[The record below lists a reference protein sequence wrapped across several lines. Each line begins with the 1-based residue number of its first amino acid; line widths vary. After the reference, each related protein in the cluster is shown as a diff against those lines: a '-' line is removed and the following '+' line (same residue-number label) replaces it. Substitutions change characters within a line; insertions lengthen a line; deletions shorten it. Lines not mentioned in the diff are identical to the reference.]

1 MIKGNYQAYKE
12 YLKDNKNSRS
22 FVLYWDIE
30 TLQYNQ
36 KAGMKKPT
44 EYKNVTYSVAIGF
57 EVTGKIEVVVFPS
70 FREFFEVTFDIL
82 KGNRKKISCNARID
96 LIAHNNNKYDNH
108 YLLHD
113 LLYFYDVTRE
123 NVYLKNAID
132 NNNTIKMKDAKQIG
146 KSDNIV
152 LEKRVKSSINLDLE
166 FWLKGVHF
174 KTIDN
179 FMKTTTSIAT
189 LGKKLKDLK
198 FLTDDELKT
207 EFDYEVFNRQDDMTE
222 ATAHEYAYQCFKTLD
237 DKQMT
242 YIFNDVIILG
252 QSHIHYEDLFPNFDY
267 SKITFSMN
275 ILDSYLI
282 NDLTQLQL
290 LNKFHNQEFINSK
303 YRFGNDNYYD
313 YIKSFYRGGL
323 NMYNSKYVGKIVND
337 DCFSID
343 INSSY
348 PYVMYHEKIP
358 TFLKDYDIYNT
369 EQFVSVN
376 THNQDIYTLFRMS
389 KESFNIFILNDIK
402 SELIKQ
408 VLVKYYSNHDYVNI
422 NTFTLKLIERITD
435 INIKQIP
442 VISWINYDCEY
453 FGAREVIHENYFIK
467 TQGKL
472 KNKIDMRS
480 PYDYT
485 ITNEKNTIQHTPEE
499 VLLSKTVLNGLYGIP
514 ALRSHFNLFRLNELD
529 EIENTINGYKN
540 NERNILFSTFVT
552 SVALFNL
559 LKPLFYLTQS
569 EIDDA
574 FIYCDT
580 DSLYLKKYVKDKL
593 PSELFDKISLG
604 KWDIENE
611 TIKGIYVLN
620 HKKYA
625 YYSQDDKSIHVK
637 SGGIPHNAFNTNM
650 SFNEFINTQFYDGA
664 YVKNLKS
671 IYNRQGTI
679 SLYPSTTK
687 IDKGLPYPNEFRE
700 IDDERRNMLIKRLQN
715 ELSTELN
722 DFMYIESE
730 LGTFSQLDIFKPIH
744 EYENKITLN
753 IYRNLS
759 QKIREIIQE

>member
-1 MIKGNYQAYKE
+1 MIRGNYDGYKQFI
-12 YLKDNKNSRS
+12 KSNKNSRS
-22 FVLYWDIE
+22 MVLYWDIE

-36 KAGMKKPT
+36 KAGRRKPS
-44 EYKNVTYSVAIGF
+44 EYKNVTYSVAIGYQDG
-57 EVTGKIEVVVFPS
+57 EKIEVVVFPS

-96 LIAHNNNKYDNH
+96 MIAHNNNKYDNH

-113 LLYFYDVTRE
+113 LLHFYEVTRE
-123 NVYLKNAID
+123 NQYLKNALD
-132 NNNTIKMKDAKQIG
+132 NDDTVQMKEAKKRG
-146 KSDNIV
+146 KTENLV

-166 FWLKGVHF
+166 FWLNGVHF

-179 FMKTTTSIAT
+179 FMKTTASIKT
-189 LGKKLKDLK
+189 LGKKLKDLG

-207 EFDYEVFNRQDDMTE
+207 EFDYEVFNLDEDMTE
-222 ATAHEYAYQCFKTLD
+222 NTAHEYAYQCYKTLD

-252 QSHIHYEDLFPNFDY
+252 QSHIHYSDMFPNFDY

-275 ILDSYLI
+275 ILDSYL
-282 NDLTQLQL
+282 NSELTRLQL
-290 LNKFHNQEFINSK
+290 LNKYGNQEFINSK
-303 YRFGNDNYYD
+303 YRFGEENYYD
-313 YIKSFYRGGL
+313 YVKSFYRGGL
-323 NMYNSKYVGKIVND
+323 NMYNSKYVGQLVHD

-348 PYVMYHEKIP
+348 PFVMYNEKIP
-358 TFLKDYDIYNT
+358 TYLRDYDIYNQ
-369 EQFVSVN
+369 EQFISVDTN
-376 THNQDIYTLFRMS
+376 NQDIYTLYRMT

-402 SELIKQ
+402 SDIIKQ
-408 VLVKYYSNHDYVNI
+408 ILVKYYSNHDYVNI

-435 INIKQIP
+435 INIKQLP
-442 VISWINYDCEY
+442 VISWITYDCEY
-453 FGAREVIHENYFIK
+453 FGARDIIHENYFIK

-472 KNKIDMRS
+472 KNKIEMRT

-485 ITNEKNTIQHTPEE
+485 ITDEKNDTVYSQEE
-499 VLLSKTVLNGLYGIP
+499 ILLSKTVLNGLYGIP
-514 ALRSHFNLFRLNELD
+514 ALRSHFNLFRLNELQ
-529 EIENTINGYKN
+529 EIENTVNGYKN

-559 LKPLFYLTQS
+559 LTPLFSLTQS
-569 EIDDA
+569 EIDDC

-580 DSLYLKKYVKDKL
+580 DSLYLKKKIKDKL
-593 PSELFDKISLG
+593 PHELFDKISLG

-625 YYSQDDKSIHVK
+625 YYSLDDNKIHVK

-650 SFNEFINTQFYDGA
+650 SFDEFINTQFYDGSTI
-664 YVKNLKS
+664 KNLKS

-679 SLYPSTTK
+679 SLYPSETK

-700 IDDERRNMLIKRLQN
+700 IDDERRKQLIERLQK
-715 ELSTELN
+715 ELSTELE

-730 LGTFSQLDIFKPIH
+730 LGTFSQADIFKPIH
-744 EYENKITLN
+744 EHENKITLN
-753 IYRNLS
+753 IYRTIS
-759 QKIREIIQE
+759 QKIKEIIQE

>member
-1 MIKGNYQAYKE
+1 MIRGNYDGYKQFI
-12 YLKDNKNSRS
+12 KSNKNSRS
-22 FVLYWDIE
+22 MVLYWDIE

-36 KAGMKKPT
+36 KAARRKPS
-44 EYKNVTYSVAIGF
+44 EYKNVTYSVAIGYQDG
-57 EVTGKIEVVVFPS
+57 GKIEVVVFPS

-96 LIAHNNNKYDNH
+96 MIAHNNNKYDNH

-113 LLYFYDVTRE
+113 LLHFYEVTRE
-123 NVYLKNAID
+123 NQYLKNALD
-132 NNNTIKMKDAKQIG
+132 NDDTVQMKEAKKRG
-146 KSDNIV
+146 KTENLV

-166 FWLKGVHF
+166 FWLNGVHF

-179 FMKTTTSIAT
+179 FMKTTASIKT
-189 LGKKLKDLK
+189 LGKKLKDLG

-207 EFDYEVFNRQDDMTE
+207 EFDYEVFNLDEDMTE
-222 ATAHEYAYQCFKTLD
+222 NTAHEYAYQCYKTLD
-237 DKQMT
+237 EQQMT
-242 YIFNDVIILG
+242 YIYNDVIILG
-252 QSHIHYEDLFPNFDY
+252 QSHIHYSDMFPNFDY

-275 ILDSYLI
+275 ILDSYL
-282 NDLTQLQL
+282 NSELTRLQL
-290 LNKFHNQEFINSK
+290 LNKYGNQEFINSK
-303 YRFGNDNYYD
+303 YRFGDENYYD
-313 YIKSFYRGGL
+313 YVKSFYRGGL
-323 NMYNSKYVGKIVND
+323 NMYNSKYVGRIVKD

-358 TFLKDYDIYNT
+358 TYLRDYDIFNT
-369 EQFVSVN
+369 EQFISVDTN
-376 THNQDIYTLFRMS
+376 NQDIYTLYRMT

-402 SELIKQ
+402 SEIIKQ
-408 VLVKYYSNHDYVNI
+408 ILVKYYSNHDYVNI

-435 INIKQIP
+435 INIKQLP
-442 VISWINYDCEY
+442 VISWITYDCEY
-453 FGAREVIHENYFIK
+453 FGARDIIHENYFIK

-472 KNKIDMRS
+472 KNKIEMRT

-485 ITNEKNTIQHTPEE
+485 ITDEKNDTVYSQEE
-499 VLLSKTVLNGLYGIP
+499 ILLSKTVLNGLYGIP
-514 ALRSHFNLFRLNELD
+514 ALRSHFNLFRLNELQ
-529 EIENTINGYKN
+529 EIENTVNGYKN

-559 LKPLFYLTQS
+559 LTPLFSLTQS
-569 EIDDA
+569 EIDDC

-580 DSLYLKKYVKDKL
+580 DSLYLKKKIKDKL
-593 PSELFDKISLG
+593 PHELFDKISLG

-625 YYSQDDKSIHVK
+625 YYSLDDNEIHVK

-650 SFNEFINTQFYDGA
+650 SFDEFINTQFYDGSTI
-664 YVKNLKS
+664 KNLKS

-679 SLYPSTTK
+679 SLYPSETK

-700 IDDERRNMLIKRLQN
+700 IDDERRKQLIERLQK
-715 ELSTELN
+715 ELSTELE

-730 LGTFSQLDIFKPIH
+730 LGTFSQADIFKPIH
-744 EYENKITLN
+744 EHENKITLN
-753 IYRNLS
+753 IYRTIS
-759 QKIREIIQE
+759 QKIKEIIQE

>member
-1 MIKGNYQAYKE
+1 MIRGNYDGYKQFI
-12 YLKDNKNSRS
+12 KSNKNSRS
-22 FVLYWDIE
+22 MVLYWDIE

-36 KAGMKKPT
+36 KAGRRKPS
-44 EYKNVTYSVAIGF
+44 EYKNVTYSVAIGYQDG
-57 EVTGKIEVVVFPS
+57 EKIEVVVFPS

-96 LIAHNNNKYDNH
+96 MIAHNNNKYDNH

-113 LLYFYDVTRE
+113 LLHFYEVTRE
-123 NVYLKNAID
+123 NQYLKNALD
-132 NNNTIKMKDAKQIG
+132 NDDTVQMKEAKKRG
-146 KSDNIV
+146 KTENLV

-166 FWLKGVHF
+166 IWLNGVHF

-179 FMKTTTSIAT
+179 FMKTTASIKT
-189 LGKKLKDLK
+189 LGKKLKDLG
-198 FLTDDELKT
+198 FLTDNELKT
-207 EFDYEVFNRQDDMTE
+207 EFDYEVFNLDEDMTE
-222 ATAHEYAYQCFKTLD
+222 NTAHEYAYQCYKTLD

-252 QSHIHYEDLFPNFDY
+252 QSHLHYSDMFPNFDY

-275 ILDSYLI
+275 ILDSYL
-282 NDLTQLQL
+282 NSELTRLQL
-290 LNKFHNQEFINSK
+290 LNKYSNQEFINSK
-303 YRFGNDNYYD
+303 YRFGDENYYD
-313 YIKSFYRGGL
+313 YVKSFYRGGL
-323 NMYNSKYVGKIVND
+323 NMYNSKYVGRIVKD

-358 TFLKDYDIYNT
+358 TYLRDYDIYNQ
-369 EQFVSVN
+369 EQFISVDTN
-376 THNQDIYTLFRMS
+376 NQDIYTLYRMT

-402 SELIKQ
+402 SEIIKQ
-408 VLVKYYSNHDYVNI
+408 ILVKYYSNHDYVNI

-435 INIKQIP
+435 INIKQLP
-442 VISWINYDCEY
+442 VISWITYDCEY
-453 FGAREVIHENYFIK
+453 FGARDIIHENYFIK

-472 KNKIDMRS
+472 KNKIEMRT

-485 ITNEKNTIQHTPEE
+485 ITDEKNDTVYSQEE
-499 VLLSKTVLNGLYGIP
+499 ILLSKTVLNGLYGIP
-514 ALRSHFNLFRLNELD
+514 ALRSHFNLFRLNELQ
-529 EIENTINGYKN
+529 EIENTVNGYKN

-559 LKPLFYLTQS
+559 LTPLFSLTQS
-569 EIDDA
+569 EIDDC

-580 DSLYLKKYVKDKL
+580 DSLYLKKKIKDKL
-593 PSELFDKISLG
+593 PHELFDKISLG

-611 TIKGIYVLN
+611 TIQGIYVLN

-625 YYSQDDKSIHVK
+625 YYSLDNEQIHVK

-650 SFNEFINTQFYDGA
+650 SFDEFINTQFYDGSTI
-664 YVKNLKS
+664 KNLKS

-679 SLYPSTTK
+679 SLYPSETK

-700 IDDERRNMLIKRLQN
+700 IDDERRKQLIERLQK
-715 ELSTELN
+715 ELSTELE

-730 LGTFSQLDIFKPIH
+730 LGTFSQADIFKPIH
-744 EYENKITLN
+744 EHENKITLN
-753 IYRNLS
+753 IYRTIS
-759 QKIREIIQE
+759 QKIKEIIQE

>member
-1 MIKGNYQAYKE
+1 MIRGNYDGYKQFI
-12 YLKDNKNSRS
+12 KSNKNSRS
-22 FVLYWDIE
+22 MVLYWDIE

-36 KAGMKKPT
+36 KAGRRKPS
-44 EYKNVTYSVAIGF
+44 EYKNVTYSVAIGYQDG
-57 EVTGKIEVVVFPS
+57 EKIEVVVFPS

-82 KGNRKKISCNARID
+82 KGNRKKITCNARID

-108 YLLHD
+108 FLLHD
-113 LLYFYDVTRE
+113 LLHFYEVTRE
-123 NVYLKNAID
+123 NQYLKNALD
-132 NNNTIKMKDAKQIG
+132 NDDTVQMKEAKKRG
-146 KSDNIV
+146 KTENLV

-166 FWLKGVHF
+166 FWLNGVHF

-179 FMKTTTSIAT
+179 FMKTTASIKT
-189 LGKKLKDLK
+189 LGKKLKDLG

-207 EFDYEVFNRQDDMTE
+207 EFDYEVFNLDKDMTE
-222 ATAHEYAYQCFKTLD
+222 NTAHEYAYQCYKTLD

-252 QSHIHYEDLFPNFDY
+252 QSHLHYSDMFPNFDY

-275 ILDSYLI
+275 ILDSYL
-282 NDLTQLQL
+282 NSELTRLQL
-290 LNKFHNQEFINSK
+290 LNKYGNQEFINSK
-303 YRFGNDNYYD
+303 YRFGDENYYD
-313 YIKSFYRGGL
+313 YVKSFYRGGL
-323 NMYNSKYVGKIVND
+323 NMYNSKYVGQIVKD

-358 TFLKDYDIYNT
+358 TYLHDYDIYNQ
-369 EQFVSVN
+369 EQFISVDTN
-376 THNQDIYTLFRMS
+376 NQDIYTLYRMT

-402 SELIKQ
+402 SDIIKQ
-408 VLVKYYSNHDYVNI
+408 ILVKYYSNHDYVNI

-435 INIKQIP
+435 INIKQLP
-442 VISWINYDCEY
+442 VISWITYDCEY
-453 FGAREVIHENYFIK
+453 FGARDIIHDNYFIK

-472 KNKIDMRS
+472 KNKIEMRT

-485 ITNEKNTIQHTPEE
+485 ITDEKNDTVYSQEE
-499 VLLSKTVLNGLYGIP
+499 ILLSKTVLNGLYGIP
-514 ALRSHFNLFRLNELD
+514 ALRSHFNLFRLNELQ
-529 EIENTINGYKN
+529 EIENTVNGYKN

-559 LKPLFYLTQS
+559 LTPLFSLTQS
-569 EIDDA
+569 EIDDC

-580 DSLYLKKYVKDKL
+580 DSLYLKKKIKDKL
-593 PSELFDKISLG
+593 PHELFDKISLG

-625 YYSQDDKSIHVK
+625 YYSLDDNEIHVK

-650 SFNEFINTQFYDGA
+650 SFDEFINTQFYDGSTI
-664 YVKNLKS
+664 KNLKS

-679 SLYPSTTK
+679 SLYPSETK

-700 IDDERRNMLIKRLQN
+700 IDDERRKQLIERLQK
-715 ELSTELN
+715 ELSTELE

-730 LGTFSQLDIFKPIH
+730 LGTFSQADIFKPIH
-744 EYENKITLN
+744 EHENKITLN
-753 IYRNLS
+753 IYRTIS
-759 QKIREIIQE
+759 QKIKEIIQE

>member
-1 MIKGNYQAYKE
+1 MIRGNYDGYKQFI
-12 YLKDNKNSRS
+12 KSNKNSRS
-22 FVLYWDIE
+22 MVLYWDIE

-36 KAGMKKPT
+36 KAGRRKPS
-44 EYKNVTYSVAIGF
+44 EYKNVTYSVAIGYQDG
-57 EVTGKIEVVVFPS
+57 EKIEVVVFPS

-82 KGNRKKISCNARID
+82 KGNRKKITCNARID
-96 LIAHNNNKYDNH
+96 MIAHNNNKYDNH

-113 LLYFYDVTRE
+113 LLHFYEVTRE
-123 NVYLKNAID
+123 NQYLKNALD
-132 NNNTIKMKDAKQIG
+132 NDDTVQMKEAKKRG
-146 KSDNIV
+146 KTENLV
-152 LEKRVKSSINLDLE
+152 LEKRVKSSINIDLE
-166 FWLKGVHF
+166 FWLNGVHF

-179 FMKTTTSIAT
+179 FMKTTASIKT
-189 LGKKLKDLK
+189 LGKKLKDLG

-207 EFDYEVFNRQDDMTE
+207 EFDYELFNLDEDMTE
-222 ATAHEYAYQCFKTLD
+222 NTAHEYAYQCYKTLD

-252 QSHIHYEDLFPNFDY
+252 QSHLHYSDMFPNFDY

-275 ILDSYLI
+275 ILDSYL
-282 NDLTQLQL
+282 NSELTRLQL
-290 LNKFHNQEFINSK
+290 LNKYGNQEFINSK
-303 YRFGNDNYYD
+303 YRFGNENYYD
-313 YIKSFYRGGL
+313 YVKSFYRGGL
-323 NMYNSKYVGKIVND
+323 NMYNSKYVGQLVYD

-348 PYVMYHEKIP
+348 PFVMYNEKIP
-358 TFLKDYDIYNT
+358 TYLRDYDIFNT
-369 EQFVSVN
+369 EQFVSVDTN
-376 THNQDIYTLFRMS
+376 NQDIYTLYRMT

-402 SELIKQ
+402 SDIIKQ
-408 VLVKYYSNHDYVNI
+408 ILVKYYSNHDYVNI

-435 INIKQIP
+435 INIKQLP
-442 VISWINYDCEY
+442 VISWITYDCEY
-453 FGAREVIHENYFIK
+453 FGARDIIHENYFIK

-472 KNKIDMRS
+472 KNKIEMRT

-485 ITNEKNTIQHTPEE
+485 ITDEKNDTVYSQEE
-499 VLLSKTVLNGLYGIP
+499 ILLSKTVLNGLYGIP
-514 ALRSHFNLFRLNELD
+514 ALRSHFNLFRLNELQ
-529 EIENTINGYKN
+529 EIENTVNGYKN

-559 LKPLFYLTQS
+559 LTPLFSLTQS
-569 EIDDA
+569 EIDDC

-580 DSLYLKKYVKDKL
+580 DSLYLKKKIKDKL
-593 PSELFDKISLG
+593 PHELFDKISLG

-625 YYSQDDKSIHVK
+625 YYSLDDNEIHVK

-650 SFNEFINTQFYDGA
+650 SFDEFINTQFYDGSTI
-664 YVKNLKS
+664 KNLKS

-679 SLYPSTTK
+679 SLYPSETK

-700 IDDERRNMLIKRLQN
+700 IDDERRKQLIERLQK
-715 ELSTELN
+715 ELSTELE

-730 LGTFSQLDIFKPIH
+730 LGTFSQADIFKPIH
-744 EYENKITLN
+744 EHENKITLN
-753 IYRNLS
+753 IYRTIS
-759 QKIREIIQE
+759 QKIKEIIQE

>member
-1 MIKGNYQAYKE
+1 MIRGNYDGYKQFI
-12 YLKDNKNSRS
+12 KSNKNSRS
-22 FVLYWDIE
+22 MVLYWDIE

-36 KAGMKKPT
+36 KAGRRKPS
-44 EYKNVTYSVAIGF
+44 EYKNVTYSVAIGYQDG
-57 EVTGKIEVVVFPS
+57 EKIEVVVFPS

-82 KGNRKKISCNARID
+82 KGNRKKITCNARID

-108 YLLHD
+108 FLLHD
-113 LLYFYDVTRE
+113 LLHFYEVTRE
-123 NVYLKNAID
+123 NQYLKNALD
-132 NNNTIKMKDAKQIG
+132 NDDTVQMKEAKKRG
-146 KSDNIV
+146 KTENLV

-166 FWLKGVHF
+166 FWLNGVHF

-179 FMKTTTSIAT
+179 FMKTTASIKT
-189 LGKKLKDLK
+189 LGKKLKDLG
-198 FLTDDELKT
+198 FLTDNELKT
-207 EFDYEVFNRQDDMTE
+207 EFDYEVFNLDEDMTE
-222 ATAHEYAYQCFKTLD
+222 NTAHEYAYQCYKTLD

-252 QSHIHYEDLFPNFDY
+252 QSHLHYSDMFPNFDY

-275 ILDSYLI
+275 ILDSYL
-282 NDLTQLQL
+282 NSELTRLQL
-290 LNKFHNQEFINSK
+290 LNKYSNQEFINSK
-303 YRFGNDNYYD
+303 YRFGDENYYD
-313 YIKSFYRGGL
+313 YVKSFYRGGL
-323 NMYNSKYVGKIVND
+323 NMYNSKYVGHIVHD

-348 PYVMYHEKIP
+348 PFVMYNEKIP
-358 TFLKDYDIYNT
+358 TFLRDYDIYNQ
-369 EQFVSVN
+369 EQFISVD
-376 THNQDIYTLFRMS
+376 TTNQDIYTLYRMT

-402 SELIKQ
+402 SEIIKQ
-408 VLVKYYSNHDYVNI
+408 ILVKYYSNHDYVNI

-435 INIKQIP
+435 INIKQLP
-442 VISWINYDCEY
+442 VISWITYDCEY
-453 FGAREVIHENYFIK
+453 FGARDIIHENYFIK

-472 KNKIDMRS
+472 KNKIEMRT

-485 ITNEKNTIQHTPEE
+485 ITDEKNDTVYSQEE
-499 VLLSKTVLNGLYGIP
+499 ILLSKTVLNGLYGIP
-514 ALRSHFNLFRLNELD
+514 ALRSHFNLFRLNELQ
-529 EIENTINGYKN
+529 EIENTVNGYKN

-559 LKPLFYLTQS
+559 LTPLFSLTQS
-569 EIDDA
+569 EIDDC

-580 DSLYLKKYVKDKL
+580 DSLYLKKKIKDKL
-593 PSELFDKISLG
+593 PHELFDKISLG

-625 YYSQDDKSIHVK
+625 YYSLDDNEIHVK

-650 SFNEFINTQFYDGA
+650 SFDEFINTQFYDGSTI
-664 YVKNLKS
+664 KNLKS

-679 SLYPSTTK
+679 SLYPSETK

-700 IDDERRNMLIKRLQN
+700 IDDERRKQLIERLQN
-715 ELSTELN
+715 ELSTELE

-730 LGTFSQLDIFKPIH
+730 LGTFSQSDIFKPIH
-744 EYENKITLN
+744 EHENKITLN
-753 IYRNLS
+753 IYRTIS
-759 QKIREIIQE
+759 QKIKEIIQE

>member
-1 MIKGNYQAYKE
+1 MIRGNYDGYKQFI
-12 YLKDNKNSRS
+12 KSNKNSRS
-22 FVLYWDIE
+22 MVLYWDIE

-36 KAGMKKPT
+36 KAGRRKPS
-44 EYKNVTYSVAIGF
+44 EYKNVTYSVAIGYQDG
-57 EVTGKIEVVVFPS
+57 EKIEVVVFPS

-82 KGNRKKISCNARID
+82 KGNRKKITCNARID

-113 LLYFYDVTRE
+113 LLHFYDVTRE
-123 NVYLKNAID
+123 NQYLKNALD
-132 NNNTIKMKDAKQIG
+132 NNDAIKMKDAKKRG
-146 KSDNIV
+146 KTENLV

-179 FMKTTTSIAT
+179 FMKTTASIKT
-189 LGKKLKDLK
+189 LGKKLKDLG

-207 EFDYEVFNRQDDMTE
+207 EFDYEVFNLDEDMTE
-222 ATAHEYAYQCFKTLD
+222 NTAHEYAYQCYKTLD

-252 QSHIHYEDLFPNFDY
+252 QSHLHYSEMFPKFDY

-275 ILDSYLI
+275 ILDSYL
-282 NDLTQLQL
+282 NSELTRLQL
-290 LNKFHNQEFINSK
+290 LNKYGNQEFINSK
-303 YRFGNDNYYD
+303 YRFGNENYYD
-313 YIKSFYRGGL
+313 YVKSFYRGGL
-323 NMYNSKYVGKIVND
+323 NMYNSKYVGQLVHD

-348 PYVMYHEKIP
+348 PFVMYNEKIP
-358 TFLKDYDIYNT
+358 TYLRDYDIFNT
-369 EQFVSVN
+369 EQFVSVDTN
-376 THNQDIYTLFRMS
+376 NQDIYTLYRMT

-402 SELIKQ
+402 SDIIKQ
-408 VLVKYYSNHDYVNI
+408 ILVKYYSNHDYVNI

-435 INIKQIP
+435 ININQLP
-442 VISWINYDCEY
+442 VISWVTYDCEY
-453 FGAREVIHENYFIK
+453 FGARDIIHDNYFIK

-472 KNKIDMRS
+472 KNKIEMRT

-485 ITNEKNTIQHTPEE
+485 ITDEKNDTVYSQEE
-499 VLLSKTVLNGLYGIP
+499 ILLSKTVLNGLYGIP
-514 ALRSHFNLFRLNELD
+514 ALRSHFNLFRLNELQ
-529 EIENTINGYKN
+529 EIENTVNGYKN

-559 LKPLFYLTQS
+559 LTPLFSLTQS
-569 EIDDA
+569 EIDDC

-580 DSLYLKKYVKDKL
+580 DSLYLKKKIKDKL
-593 PSELFDKISLG
+593 PHELFDKISLG

-611 TIKGIYVLN
+611 TIQGIYVLN

-625 YYSQDDKSIHVK
+625 YYSLDNEQIHVK

-650 SFNEFINTQFYDGA
+650 SFDEFINTQFYDGSTI
-664 YVKNLKS
+664 KNLKS

-679 SLYPSTTK
+679 SLYPSETK

-700 IDDERRNMLIKRLQN
+700 IDDERRKQLIERLQK
-715 ELSTELN
+715 ELSTELE

-730 LGTFSQLDIFKPIH
+730 LGTFSQADIFKPIH
-744 EYENKITLN
+744 EHENKITLN
-753 IYRNLS
+753 IYRTIS
-759 QKIREIIQE
+759 QKIKEIIQE